1 MGKGRHA
8 AALDEMRVKMAKGTK
23 PVALTMTVEAAA
35 LELGISRS
43 TAYECART
51 GQIPTVRLGR
61 RLLVPR
67 AALESLLRGEGKASA
82 KAT

>member
-1 MGKGRHA
+1 MPK
-8 AALDEMRVKMAKGTK
+8 AKPSKSNLG
-23 PVALTMTVEAAA
+23 LTMTIEAVAR
-35 LELGISRS
+35 ELGISRN

-67 AALESLLRGEGKASA
+67 AALENMLRGEGGAPP
-82 KAT
+82 ATEAA

>member
-1 MGKGRHA
+1 
-8 AALDEMRVKMAKGTK
+8 
-23 PVALTMTVEAAA
+23 MTIEAAA
-35 LELGISRS
+35 RELGISRN

-67 AALESLLRGEGKASA
+67 AALENMLRGEGTAPGTA
-82 KAT
+82 KAA

>member
-1 MGKGRHA
+1 
-8 AALDEMRVKMAKGTK
+8 MRVQMTKRMPKTAK
-23 PVALTMTVEAAA
+23 PVALTMTIEAAA
-35 LELGISRS
+35 RELGISRN

-67 AALESLLRGEGKASA
+67 VALANMLRGEDRAPEVKTSTA
-82 KAT
+82 KAA

>member
-1 MGKGRHA
+1 
-8 AALDEMRVKMAKGTK
+8 MRFQMAKTMPKTTK

-35 LELGISRS
+35 RELGISRN

-67 AALESLLRGEGKASA
+67 AALESLLRGEGRAPNATKAA
-82 KAT
+82 

>member
-1 MGKGRHA
+1 
-8 AALDEMRVKMAKGTK
+8 MAKRTK
-23 PVALTMTVEAAA
+23 PVALTMSVEAAA
-35 LELGISRS
+35 RELGISRN

-67 AALESLLRGEGKASA
+67 AALESLLAGKGRAP
-82 KAT
+82 ATKTA